1 MYSSPV
7 RDLHFLLLFLT
18 HCCSSGSW
26 EADPEME
33 LSFQE
38 VYWGI
43 PLGSTPMGKGK
54 KAGLGRGRR
63 LAAMQTQQTP
73 CQPHGEL

>member
-38 VYWGI
+38 VYWSI

-73 CQPHGEL
+73 CQHHGEL